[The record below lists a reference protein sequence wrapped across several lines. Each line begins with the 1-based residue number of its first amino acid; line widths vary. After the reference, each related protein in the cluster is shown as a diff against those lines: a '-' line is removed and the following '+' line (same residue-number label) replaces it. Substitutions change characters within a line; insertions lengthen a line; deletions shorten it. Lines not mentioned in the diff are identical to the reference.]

1 MMMMMMMKVQLRVR
15 RRCPRVLCQGKKHP
29 PTLDDTLY
37 GVQGVHSPNFETD
50 TPQRRQLQVAKY

>member
-37 GVQGVHSPNFETD
+37 RVYIRQILKR
-50 TPQRRQLQVAKY
+50 TPRRQLQVAKY